1 MTGMCPCAFCY
12 PVGDGPLEMPLRLY
26 LHLKRFSAPATSA
39 SLRQPR
45 LVLSRSLQSWAT
57 TSSPSEP
64 MGMLQSPILSQ
75 PRRRLHGDTE
85 GTSRQRVMG

>member
-1 MTGMCPCAFCY
+1 MCILSPSGGQT
-12 PVGDGPLEMPLRLY
+12 PGDAPNPY

-45 LVLSRSLQSWAT
+45 PALSRSSQSRAT

-64 MGMLQSPILSQ
+64 TGMLQSPILSQ
-75 PRRRLHGDTE
+75 PRRRLPGDME
-85 GTSRQRVMG
+85 GTSHQRVTG